1 MQQIFTPE
9 LLVKHLYNETTSE
22 EATAIED
29 ALTTNVAL
37 QTTYKQLQATKYALD
52 EEDGGTP
59 HSSVFQKIKAYSA
72 AQSLVTTE

>member
-9 LLVKHLYNETTSE
+9 LLVKHLYNETTPE
-22 EATAIED
+22 EAIAIED

-37 QTTYKQLQATKYALD
+37 QTVYRQLQATKYALD

-59 HSSVFQKIKAYSA
+59 PSSVLQKIKAYSV
-72 AQSLVTTE
+72 AQSLVIAE